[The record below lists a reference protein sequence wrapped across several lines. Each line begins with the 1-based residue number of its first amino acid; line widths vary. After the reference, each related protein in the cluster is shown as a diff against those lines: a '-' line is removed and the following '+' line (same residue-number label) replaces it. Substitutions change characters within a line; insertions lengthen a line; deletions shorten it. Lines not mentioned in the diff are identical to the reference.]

1 MSSVL
6 VEAALRAL
14 VLALLVAGSLML
26 MRVRNVLAQKLAWAM
41 VLISCMLM
49 PLAMYLHLGV
59 RVPLPWRH
67 SQEVMMPVQQSVVA
81 APAMKQSA
89 QLLPEES
96 ESAPKPIAASRP
108 LQSPVQAPT
117 QPVRQYQPEGIFLW
131 MQKPHVLSWMLYG
144 IVFTVLLVRLLIGV
158 VTALRIWQRA
168 EPIDRSLLSLE
179 SGAFS
184 GLRLRSSAAVQ
195 TPVTIGHGVLLPE
208 DYASWSSDRLR
219 IVLAHED
226 SHVRQGD
233 FYLQLI
239 AGLYAVFFWF
249 SPLGWWLKHKLSDL
263 SETISDH
270 AGMSA
275 AVDGP
280 GYAQVLLEFAARPRP
295 TIAGV
300 AMAKSSNLARR
311 IERLLSEHSFAQSF
325 TGGRMRLLAVSV
337 VVPVAL
343 IAATAGVQAAGQ
355 EEKKLVVTTS
365 EAAPG
370 TTAVTVTAGASETPQ
385 TSGEKPTTITLHAD
399 GAEGKGKAY
408 SFSYAQDKNG
418 ESHAY
423 VINHGASLNFSGNWS
438 KDQQR
443 ELEQAQKQAHGDFL
457 WFTHDGKKYVEDDPS
472 TMAELIQLQAQH
484 AITVEITNGLD
495 ADRLHALKNI
505 DQAKLDELKNIAIKI
520 DSDKIVLPPDFSKK
534 MEEINHS
541 LSKLQDRLGSKDVDV
556 AELQKK
562 LGDMQAQLGAMQGKL
577 SVARVE
583 LAQRKDVSDQVKEAS
598 DMALRM
604 GNVQVQMPDSR
615 EIDRKV

>member
-49 PLAMYLHLGV
+49 PLAMYLHLGL

-325 TGGRMRLLAVSV
+325 TG
-337 VVPVAL
+337 
-343 IAATAGVQAAGQ
+343 
-355 EEKKLVVTTS
+355 
-365 EAAPG
+365 
-370 TTAVTVTAGASETPQ
+370 
-385 TSGEKPTTITLHAD
+385 
-399 GAEGKGKAY
+399 
-408 SFSYAQDKNG
+408 
-418 ESHAY
+418 
-423 VINHGASLNFSGNWS
+423 
-438 KDQQR
+438 
-443 ELEQAQKQAHGDFL
+443 
-457 WFTHDGKKYVEDDPS
+457 
-472 TMAELIQLQAQH
+472 
-484 AITVEITNGLD
+484 
-495 ADRLHALKNI
+495 
-505 DQAKLDELKNIAIKI
+505 
-520 DSDKIVLPPDFSKK
+520 
-534 MEEINHS
+534 
-541 LSKLQDRLGSKDVDV
+541 
-556 AELQKK
+556 
-562 LGDMQAQLGAMQGKL
+562 
-577 SVARVE
+577 
-583 LAQRKDVSDQVKEAS
+583 
-598 DMALRM
+598 
-604 GNVQVQMPDSR
+604 
-615 EIDRKV
+615 